1 MYGKN
6 CQTKRH
12 NSNVV
17 ASSLPVFKLSEM
29 LLFMFFLSLTC
40 LKLYQALGVL
50 WISSDQED
58 QMGAKIESKTIPRA
72 SDCSEHPPPPKKNS
86 PLKSSQQN
94 TCQIFLPKKIPELK
108 ISNPQKSINN
118 HCYLKSGAPLGYKV
132 TLA

>member
-1 MYGKN
+1 MGYNLNNIRDEKTRGNKSENQFKDVCGDIKKMLGHLANCMEKN

-40 LKLYQALGVL
+40 LKLYQVLGVL
-50 WISSDQED
+50 WISSDRDD

-72 SDCSEHPPPPKKNS
+72 SDCSEHPQK
-86 PLKSSQQN
+86 
-94 TCQIFLPKKIPELK
+94 LP
-108 ISNPQKSINN
+108 
-118 HCYLKSGAPLGYKV
+118 
-132 TLA
+132 T

>member
-72 SDCSEHPPPPKKNS
+72 SDCSEHPPLLNS

-108 ISNPQKSINN
+108 ISNTQKSIDN

>member
-1 MYGKN
+1 M
-6 CQTKRH
+6 Q
-12 NSNVV
+12 
-17 ASSLPVFKLSEM
+17 F
-29 LLFMFFLSLTC
+29 FMFFQSLTC

-72 SDCSEHPPPPKKNS
+72 SDCSEHPPPKKNS

-94 TCQIFLPKKIPELK
+94 TLQIFLPKKILKMK
-108 ISNPQKSINN
+108 ISNPQKSIDN